1 MTTPQAIS
9 LLAMAS
15 VACAGGAA
23 GGASADAPVPASD
36 PPRISYEPFSASYHA
51 IAHGHVE
58 QEFSGQVNASEFT
71 MSYYL
76 TAGVVSFAGVHRISL
91 TVDSVPELR
100 GAALTLS
107 PGDKDRV
114 RGTIFSGIVSPTG
127 EIIDFRGGDTTIALV
142 NTLADG
148 LASFLP
154 RLPKG
159 GASAGDTWSDTTEST
174 SSTSGIDVQVRS
186 IRRHEAVGWTE
197 RAGER
202 ALHFMTVVNYTFSGS
217 GTQMGQEFTLEGSGV
232 RYENNYLGPGGRYLG
247 ATSADSSSSTALL
260 TAIGI
265 SIPIRQTRTDTV
277 RVLP

>member
-1 MTTPQAIS
+1 MTTLQAIS
-9 LLAMAS
+9 LLAVAS
-15 VACAGGAA
+15 LACAGCAA
-23 GGASADAPVPASD
+23 GGASAGAPVPTSD
-36 PPRISYEPFSASYHA
+36 SQHISYGPFSASYHA

-58 QEFSGQVNASEFT
+58 QEFSGQISASEFT

-76 TAGVVSFAGVHRISL
+76 TAGVVPYAGVHRISL
-91 TVDSVPELR
+91 IVDSVADLS
-100 GAALTLS
+100 GAALTMS
-107 PGDKDRV
+107 PGDNDRV

-127 EIIDFRGGDTTIALV
+127 EIVGFQGGDTTVALV
-142 NTLADG
+142 KTLANG
-148 LASFLP
+148 LANFLP
-154 RLPKG
+154 RLPEG
-159 GASAGDTWSDTTEST
+159 GASAGDAWSDTTEST
-174 SSTSGIDVQVRS
+174 SSTGGIDVQVRS
-186 IRRHEAVGWTE
+186 IGRHEAVGWTE

-202 ALHFMTVVNYTFSGS
+202 ALHIMTVVNYTFSGS

-232 RYENNYLGPGGRYLG
+232 RRENRYLGPGGRYLG